1 MSISDIETILNFYK
15 EFKEKNVKEQNMIK
29 NSIDTNVKKIMELF
43 EEFKKEIN
51 QLASEGREINLD
63 LSKSI
68 ELDEN
73 ISKKIEE
80 IKNREFKIFVTGEA
94 KSGKSTF
101 INAFLGEDILPTGF
115 IQCTSSIIEI
125 RRSKD
130 GKKRLIS
137 EEVGGGIKSEE
148 DINKIKYFLQKTAAI
163 PDEYRDIPFNII
175 NDNFLIKYKDSY
187 NEKDISNFLYEIKN
201 EKKNLDKKLD
211 KKDEKEFE
219 NKVRNYI
226 KSTNWRKVIKRI
238 ILEYPLEKLKEVTI
252 FDTPGVGAE
261 GSLGE
266 VTRKYIKNA
275 DAIIFVKAL
284 GGQDIET
291 TSFKNFLEE
300 NISDKQKE
308 TMFLVFTHK
317 NDTKEDDLEQ
327 FENRLNDTFYKILKK
342 DNVFKLD
349 SLIELHLKEYEKF
362 SIGEELE
369 EFLKNKIKEEK
380 EKNQGNIMNSTLR
393 AEKSILTDDCDYNL
407 TDFFEEMKK
416 YSDFY
421 KFRDKLD
428 KFVDE
433 AHYLKL
439 ISFLEML
446 KKNCEKGIANLDLII
461 KSCEEN
467 KGNLQEIKN
476 SIENTK
482 KKISKIHRSIY
493 ENIPF
498 FRAKYIG
505 DEGSTKKIA
514 KDLLND
520 IINRIEKITHVET
533 TSYKNIIEKELEN
546 FHDHINSIS
555 EIEFEKF
562 MEEINSKALQENE
575 KLDLPLNVYL
585 PNFDDEEIKRIFK
598 EAAKNSEYYKDTTG
612 MVRGFFNFIT
622 FGLVERTRELKK
634 DKDKEKKLIIEDIKI
649 KCGEK
654 IDDFEQILGKNIE
667 YAIDKYKEIL
677 TKNLDNAT
685 SQLDS
690 FFKDL
695 KNTEEIIKKINLT
708 KEVINFYK
716 EKQDKFSNE
725 IMEIKN
731 IIVKD

>member
-15 EFKEKNVKEQNMIK
+15 EFKEKNVKEKNMIK

-51 QLASEGREINLD
+51 QLDNKAKTINLD
-63 LSKSI
+63 LSTSV
-68 ELDEN
+68 ELDKN
-73 ISKKIEE
+73 IYKKIEE

-148 DINKIKYFLQKTAAI
+148 DINKIKDFLQKTAAI

-175 NDNFLIKYKDSY
+175 NDNFLIKFRKDKYSE
-187 NEKDISNFLYEIKN
+187 NEISDFILEIKKEN
-201 EKKNLDKKLD
+201 TNLD
-211 KKDEKEFE
+211 EVTFE
-219 NKVRNYI
+219 NKIRNYI
-226 KSTNWRKVIKRI
+226 KNTNWRKVIKRI

-261 GSLGE
+261 GSVGE
-266 VTRKYIKNA
+266 VTRKYIKEA
-275 DAIIFVKAL
+275 DAFIFVKAL
-284 GGQDIET
+284 VGQDVET

-300 NISDKQKE
+300 NITDKQKE
-308 TMFLVFTHK
+308 TMFLVFTRK
-317 NDTKEDDLEQ
+317 NDTKKDDLE
-327 FENRLNDTFYKILKK
+327 EVEKRLEKTFYKILKK

-349 SLIELHLKEYEKF
+349 SLTELHLKEYEKF
-362 SIGEELE
+362 NTGEELE
-369 EFLKNKIKEEK
+369 EFLKKKIKEER
-380 EKNQGNIMNSTLR
+380 EKNQDNVMNSTLR
-393 AEKSILTDDCDYNL
+393 AEKSILTDDCDSNI
-407 TDFFEEMKK
+407 TEFFKEMKK

-421 KFRDKLD
+421 KFRDKID

-467 KGNLQEIKN
+467 KGNLQEIKK

-482 KKISKIHRSIY
+482 KKIEKIYISIN
-493 ENIPF
+493 EVIPF
-498 FRAKYIG
+498 FTTKYGG
-505 DEGSTKKIA
+505 DDGSIKKIA
-514 KDLLND
+514 KALLND
-520 IINRIEKITHVET
+520 IVNRIEKITYVET
-533 TSYKNIIEKELEN
+533 TSYKNIIENELEN
-546 FHDHINSIS
+546 FYDYINGIN
-555 EIEFEKF
+555 EIEFKKF

-575 KLDLPLNVYL
+575 KLDLPLNAFL
-585 PNFDDEEIKRIFK
+585 PNFDDEEIKKIFK
-598 EAAKNSEYYKDTTG
+598 EADKNSEYYKDTTG

-622 FGLVERTRELKK
+622 FGLVERTRELRK
-634 DKDKEKKLIIEDIKI
+634 DKDKEKRLIIEDIKR

-654 IDDFEQILGKNIE
+654 IDDFEEILGKNIE
-667 YAIDKYKEIL
+667 YGIDKYKEIL
-677 TKNLDNAT
+677 NKNLDNAT

-695 KNTEEIIKKINLT
+695 KNTEEMIKKINLT
-708 KEVINFYK
+708 KDVINFYK
-716 EKQDKFSNE
+716 EKQDKFSDE
-725 IMEIKN
+725 IGEIKN
-731 IIVKD
+731 IIVKN

>member
-15 EFKEKNVKEQNMIK
+15 EFKEKNVKEKNMIK

-51 QLASEGREINLD
+51 QLDNKAKTINLD
-63 LSKSI
+63 LSTSV
-68 ELDEN
+68 ELDKN
-73 ISKKIEE
+73 IYKKIEE

-148 DINKIKYFLQKTAAI
+148 DINKIKDFLQKTAAI

-175 NDNFLIKYKDSY
+175 NDNFLIKFRKDKYSE
-187 NEKDISNFLYEIKN
+187 NEISDFILEIKKEN
-201 EKKNLDKKLD
+201 TNLD
-211 KKDEKEFE
+211 EVTFE
-219 NKVRNYI
+219 NKIRNYI
-226 KSTNWRKVIKRI
+226 KNTNWRKVIKRI

-261 GSLGE
+261 GSVGE
-266 VTRKYIKNA
+266 VTRKYIKEA
-275 DAIIFVKAL
+275 DAFIFVKAL
-284 GGQDIET
+284 VGQDVET

-300 NISDKQKE
+300 NITDKQKE
-308 TMFLVFTHK
+308 TMFLVFTRK
-317 NDTKEDDLEQ
+317 NDTKKDDLE
-327 FENRLNDTFYKILKK
+327 EVEKRLEKTFYKILKK

-349 SLIELHLKEYEKF
+349 SLTELHLKEYEKF
-362 SIGEELE
+362 NTGEELE
-369 EFLKNKIKEEK
+369 EFLKKKIKEER
-380 EKNQGNIMNSTLR
+380 EKNQDNVMNSTLR
-393 AEKSILTDDCDYNL
+393 AEKSILTDDCDSNI
-407 TDFFEEMKK
+407 TEFFKEMKK

-421 KFRDKLD
+421 KFRDKID

-467 KGNLQEIKN
+467 KGNLQEIKK

-482 KKISKIHRSIY
+482 KKIEKIYISIN
-493 ENIPF
+493 EVIPF
-498 FRAKYIG
+498 FTTKYGG
-505 DEGSTKKIA
+505 DDGSIKKIA
-514 KDLLND
+514 KALLND
-520 IINRIEKITHVET
+520 IVNRIEKITYVET

-546 FHDHINSIS
+546 FYDYINGIN
-555 EIEFEKF
+555 EIEFKKF

-575 KLDLPLNVYL
+575 KLDLPLNAFL
-585 PNFDDEEIKRIFK
+585 PNFDDEEIKKIFK
-598 EAAKNSEYYKDTTG
+598 EADKNSEYYKDTTG

-622 FGLVERTRELKK
+622 FGLVERTRELRK
-634 DKDKEKKLIIEDIKI
+634 DKDKEKRLIIEDIKR

-654 IDDFEQILGKNIE
+654 IDDFEEILGKNIE
-667 YAIDKYKEIL
+667 YGIDKYKEIL
-677 TKNLDNAT
+677 NKNLDNAT

-695 KNTEEIIKKINLT
+695 KNTEEMIKKINLT
-708 KEVINFYK
+708 KDVINFYK
-716 EKQDKFSNE
+716 EKQDKFSDE
-725 IMEIKN
+725 IGEIKN
-731 IIVKD
+731 IIVKN

>member
-1 MSISDIETILNFYK
+1 MSISDIEIILNFYK
-15 EFKEKNVKEQNMIK
+15 EFKEKNVKEKNMIK

-51 QLASEGREINLD
+51 QLDNKAKTINLD
-63 LSKSI
+63 LSTSI
-68 ELDEN
+68 ELDKN
-73 ISKKIEE
+73 IYKKIEE

-175 NDNFLIKYKDSY
+175 NDNFLIKYKDNY

-201 EKKNLDKKLD
+201 EKKNLDKK
-211 KKDEKEFE
+211 DEKEFE

-226 KSTNWRKVIKRI
+226 KNANWRKVIKRI

-266 VTRKYIKNA
+266 VTRKYIQEA

-284 GGQDIET
+284 VGQDIET

-317 NDTKEDDLEQ
+317 NGTKTDDLEQ

-349 SLIELHLKEYEKF
+349 SLTELHLKEYEKF
-362 SIGEELE
+362 NTGEELE
-369 EFLKNKIKEEK
+369 EFLKKKIKEER
-380 EKNQGNIMNSTLR
+380 EKNQDNVMNSTLR
-393 AEKSILTDDCDYNL
+393 AEKSILTDDCDSNI
-407 TDFFEEMKK
+407 TEFFKEMKK

-421 KFRDKLD
+421 KFRDKID

-461 KSCEEN
+461 KICEEN
-467 KGNLQEIKN
+467 KGNLEEIKN
-476 SIENTK
+476 SIKNTK
-482 KKISKIHRSIY
+482 EKIDGIY
-493 ENIPF
+493 NTINKNIPF
-498 FRAKYIG
+498 FTRKYTG
-505 DEGSTKKIA
+505 DEGSIKKIA
-514 KDLLND
+514 KALLND
-520 IINRIEKITHVET
+520 IINKIEKITYVEA

-546 FHDHINSIS
+546 FYDYTNSIN
-555 EIEFEKF
+555 EIEFKKF

-575 KLDLPLNVYL
+575 KLDLPLNAFL

-598 EAAKNSEYYKDTTG
+598 EADKNSEYYKDTTG

-622 FGLVERTRELKK
+622 FGFVERTRELRK
-634 DKDKEKKLIIEDIKI
+634 DKDKEKRLIIEDIKR

-654 IDDFEQILGKNIE
+654 IGDFEEILGKNIE
-667 YAIDKYKEIL
+667 YGIDKYKEIL
-677 TKNLDNAT
+677 EKNLDNAT
-685 SQLDS
+685 SQLNS
-690 FFKDL
+690 FLKDL
-695 KNTEEIIKKINLT
+695 KNAEEMIKKINLT

-716 EKQDKFSNE
+716 GKQDKFSDE
-725 IMEIKN
+725 IEEIKN
-731 IIVKD
+731 IIVKN

>member
-1 MSISDIETILNFYK
+1 
-15 EFKEKNVKEQNMIK
+15 MIK
-29 NSIDTNVKKIMELF
+29 NSIDTNVRKIMELF
-43 EEFKKEIN
+43 EEFKKEIS
-51 QLASEGREINLD
+51 QLDNRAKTINLD

-73 ISKKIEE
+73 IYKKIEE

-137 EEVGGGIKSEE
+137 EEVGGGENREE
-148 DINKIKYFLQKTAAI
+148 NINKIKEFLQKTAAI

-175 NDNFLIKYKDSY
+175 NDNFLIKFRKDKYSE
-187 NEKDISNFLYEIKN
+187 NEISDFILEIKKEN
-201 EKKNLDKKLD
+201 TNLD
-211 KKDEKEFE
+211 EVTFE
-219 NKVRNYI
+219 NKVRKYI
-226 KSTNWRKVIKRI
+226 KNTNWRNIIKRI

-261 GSLGE
+261 GSVGE
-266 VTRKYIKNA
+266 VTRKYIKEA
-275 DAIIFVKAL
+275 DAFIFVKAL
-284 GGQDIET
+284 VGQDVET

-300 NISDKQKE
+300 NITDKQKE
-308 TMFLVFTHK
+308 TMFLVFTRK
-317 NDTKEDDLEQ
+317 NDTKKDDLE
-327 FENRLNDTFYKILKK
+327 EVEKRLEKTFYKILKK

-349 SLIELHLKEYEKF
+349 SLTELHLKEYEKF
-362 SIGEELE
+362 NTGEELE
-369 EFLKNKIKEEK
+369 EFLKKKIKEER
-380 EKNQGNIMNSTLR
+380 EKNQDNVMNSTLR
-393 AEKSILTDDCDYNL
+393 AEKSILTDDCDSNI
-407 TDFFEEMKK
+407 TEFFKEMKK

-421 KFRDKLD
+421 KFRDKID

-461 KSCEEN
+461 KICEEN
-467 KGNLQEIKN
+467 KGNLQEIKK

-482 KKISKIHRSIY
+482 KEIDHIYNSINK
-493 ENIPF
+493 NIPF
-498 FRAKYIG
+498 FTRKYTG
-505 DEGSTKKIA
+505 DEGSIKKIA
-514 KDLLND
+514 KALLND
-520 IINRIEKITHVET
+520 IINKIEKIAYVEA

-546 FHDHINSIS
+546 FYDYINSIN
-555 EIEFEKF
+555 EIEFKKF
-562 MEEINSKALQENE
+562 MEEINSKAFQENE
-575 KLDLPLNVYL
+575 KLDLPLNAFL

-598 EAAKNSEYYKDTTG
+598 EADKNSEYYKDTTG

-622 FGLVERTRELKK
+622 FGLVERTRELRK
-634 DKDKEKKLIIEDIKI
+634 DKDKEKRLIIEDIKR

-654 IDDFEQILGKNIE
+654 INDFEEILGKNIE
-667 YAIDKYKEIL
+667 YGIDKYKEIL
-677 TKNLDNAT
+677 EKNLDNAT
-685 SQLDS
+685 SQLNS
-690 FFKDL
+690 FLKDL
-695 KNTEEIIKKINLT
+695 KNAEEMIKKINLT

-716 EKQDKFSNE
+716 GKQNKFVNE
-725 IMEIKN
+725 IEEIKN
-731 IIVKD
+731 IIVKN

>member
-15 EFKEKNVKEQNMIK
+15 EFKEKNVKEKNMIK

-51 QLASEGREINLD
+51 QLDNKAKTINLD
-63 LSKSI
+63 LSTSV
-68 ELDEN
+68 ELDKN
-73 ISKKIEE
+73 IYKKIEE

-148 DINKIKYFLQKTAAI
+148 DINKIKDFLQKTAAI

-175 NDNFLIKYKDSY
+175 NDNFLIKFRKDKYSE
-187 NEKDISNFLYEIKN
+187 NEISDFILEIKKEN
-201 EKKNLDKKLD
+201 TNLD
-211 KKDEKEFE
+211 EVTFE
-219 NKVRNYI
+219 NKIRNYI
-226 KSTNWRKVIKRI
+226 KNTNWRKVIKRI

-261 GSLGE
+261 GSVGE
-266 VTRKYIKNA
+266 VTRKYIKEA
-275 DAIIFVKAL
+275 DAFIFVKAL
-284 GGQDIET
+284 VGQDVET

-300 NISDKQKE
+300 NITDKQKE
-308 TMFLVFTHK
+308 TMFLVFTRK
-317 NDTKEDDLEQ
+317 NDTKKDDLE
-327 FENRLNDTFYKILKK
+327 EVEKRLEKTFYKILKK

-349 SLIELHLKEYEKF
+349 SLTELHLKEYEKF
-362 SIGEELE
+362 NTGEELE
-369 EFLKNKIKEEK
+369 EFLKKKIKEER
-380 EKNQGNIMNSTLR
+380 EKNQDNVMNSTLR
-393 AEKSILTDDCDYNL
+393 AEKSILTDDCDSNI
-407 TDFFEEMKK
+407 TEFFKEMKK

-421 KFRDKLD
+421 KFRDKID

-446 KKNCEKGIANLDLII
+446 KKNCKKGIANLDLII

-467 KGNLQEIKN
+467 KGNLQEIKK

-482 KKISKIHRSIY
+482 KKIEKIYISIN
-493 ENIPF
+493 EVIPF
-498 FRAKYIG
+498 FTTKYGG
-505 DEGSTKKIA
+505 DDGSIKKIA
-514 KDLLND
+514 KALLND
-520 IINRIEKITHVET
+520 IVNRIEKITYVET

-546 FHDHINSIS
+546 FYDYINGIN
-555 EIEFEKF
+555 EIEFKKF

-575 KLDLPLNVYL
+575 KLDLPLNAFL
-585 PNFDDEEIKRIFK
+585 PNFDDEEIKKIFK
-598 EAAKNSEYYKDTTG
+598 EADKNSEYYKDTTG

-622 FGLVERTRELKK
+622 FGLVERTRELRK
-634 DKDKEKKLIIEDIKI
+634 DKDKEKRLIIEDIKR

-654 IDDFEQILGKNIE
+654 IDDFEEILGKNIE
-667 YAIDKYKEIL
+667 YGIDKYKEIL
-677 TKNLDNAT
+677 NKNLDNAT

-695 KNTEEIIKKINLT
+695 KNTEEMIKKINLT
-708 KEVINFYK
+708 KDVINFYK
-716 EKQDKFSNE
+716 EKQDKFSDE
-725 IMEIKN
+725 IGEIKN
-731 IIVKD
+731 IIVKN

>member
-51 QLASEGREINLD
+51 QLANKGKEVKLD

-73 ISKKIEE
+73 IDKKIEE
-80 IKNREFKIFVTGEA
+80 IKNREYKIFVTGEA

-148 DINKIKYFLQKTAAI
+148 DINKIKDFLQKTAAI

-187 NEKDISNFLYEIKN
+187 NEKDINNFLYEIKK
-201 EKKNLDKKLD
+201 EKKNLD

-252 FDTPGVGAE
+252 FDTPGVGSE

-266 VTRKYIKNA
+266 VTRKYIKEA
-275 DAIIFVKAL
+275 DAFIFVKAL
-284 GGQDIET
+284 VGQDIET

-300 NISDKQKE
+300 NITDKQKE

-317 NDTKEDDLEQ
+317 NDTKKDDLE
-327 FENRLNDTFYKILKK
+327 EVEKRLEETFYKILKK

-349 SLIELHLKEYEKF
+349 SLTELHLKEYEKF
-362 SIGEELE
+362 ITGEELE
-369 EFLKNKIKEEK
+369 EFLKKKIKEEK
-380 EKNQGNIMNSTLR
+380 EKNQDNVMNSTLR
-393 AEKSILTDDCDYNL
+393 AEKSILTDDCDSNI
-407 TDFFEEMKK
+407 TEFFKEMKK

-421 KFRDKLD
+421 KFRDKID

-446 KKNCEKGIANLDLII
+446 KKNCEKGIGNLNLIL

-467 KGNLQEIKN
+467 KGNLEEIKN
-476 SIENTK
+476 SIKNTK
-482 KKISKIHRSIY
+482 KKIDDIYNSIN

-498 FRAKYIG
+498 FRGKYTG
-505 DEGSTKKIA
+505 DEGSIKKIA
-514 KDLLND
+514 KALLND
-520 IINRIEKITHVET
+520 IINKIEKITYVEV

-546 FHDHINSIS
+546 FYDYINSVN
-555 EIEFEKF
+555 EIEFKKF

-575 KLDLPLNVYL
+575 KLDLPLNAFL

-598 EAAKNSEYYKDTTG
+598 EADKNSEYYKDTTG

-622 FGLVERTRELKK
+622 FGLVERTRELRK
-634 DKDKEKKLIIEDIKI
+634 DKDKEKRLIIEDIKR

-654 IDDFEQILGKNIE
+654 INDFEEILGENI
-667 YAIDKYKEIL
+667 KYGIEKYREIL
-677 TKNLDNAT
+677 DKNRDNAT
-685 SQLDS
+685 SQLNS
-690 FFKDL
+690 FLKDL
-695 KNTEEIIKKINLT
+695 KNAEEMIKKINLT

-716 EKQDKFSNE
+716 GKQNKFINE
-725 IMEIKN
+725 VEEIKN
-731 IIVKD
+731 IIVKN

>member
-1 MSISDIETILNFYK
+1 
-15 EFKEKNVKEQNMIK
+15 MIK
-29 NSIDTNVKKIMELF
+29 NSIDTNVRKIMELF

-51 QLASEGREINLD
+51 QLDNRAKTINLD

-73 ISKKIEE
+73 IYKKIEE

-137 EEVGGGIKSEE
+137 EEVGGGENREE
-148 DINKIKYFLQKTAAI
+148 NINKIKEFLQKTAAI

-175 NDNFLIKYKDSY
+175 NDNFLIKFRKDKYSE
-187 NEKDISNFLYEIKN
+187 NEISDFILEIKKEN
-201 EKKNLDKKLD
+201 TNLD
-211 KKDEKEFE
+211 EVTFE
-219 NKVRNYI
+219 NKVRKYI
-226 KSTNWRKVIKRI
+226 KNTNWRNIIKRI

-261 GSLGE
+261 GSVGE
-266 VTRKYIKNA
+266 VTRKYIKEA
-275 DAIIFVKAL
+275 DAFIFVKAL
-284 GGQDIET
+284 VGQDVET

-300 NISDKQKE
+300 NITDKQKE
-308 TMFLVFTHK
+308 TMFLVFTRK
-317 NDTKEDDLEQ
+317 NDTKKDDLE
-327 FENRLNDTFYKILKK
+327 EVEKRLEKTFYKILKK

-349 SLIELHLKEYEKF
+349 SLTELHLKEYEKF
-362 SIGEELE
+362 NTGEELE
-369 EFLKNKIKEEK
+369 EFLKKKIKEER
-380 EKNQGNIMNSTLR
+380 EKNQDNVMNSTLR
-393 AEKSILTDDCDYNL
+393 AEKSILTDDCDSNITEFL
-407 TDFFEEMKK
+407 KKMRK

-421 KFRDKLD
+421 KFRDKID

-482 KKISKIHRSIY
+482 KKINNIYISIN

-498 FRAKYIG
+498 FTRKYTG
-505 DEGSTKKIA
+505 DEGSIKKIA
-514 KDLLND
+514 KALLND
-520 IINRIEKITHVET
+520 IINKIEKITYVEA

-546 FHDHINSIS
+546 FYDYTNSIN
-555 EIEFEKF
+555 EIEFKKF

-575 KLDLPLNVYL
+575 KLDLPLNAFL

-598 EAAKNSEYYKDTTG
+598 EADKNSEYYKDTTG

-622 FGLVERTRELKK
+622 FGFVERTRELRK
-634 DKDKEKKLIIEDIKI
+634 DKDKEKRLIIEDIKR

-654 IDDFEQILGKNIE
+654 IGDFEEILGKNIE
-667 YAIDKYKEIL
+667 YGIDKYKEIL
-677 TKNLDNAT
+677 EKNLDNTT
-685 SQLDS
+685 SQLNS
-690 FFKDL
+690 FLKDL
-695 KNTEEIIKKINLT
+695 KNAEEMIKKINLT

-716 EKQDKFSNE
+716 GKQDKFSDE
-725 IMEIKN
+725 IEEIKN
-731 IIVKD
+731 IIVKN

>member
-1 MSISDIETILNFYK
+1 
-15 EFKEKNVKEQNMIK
+15 MIK
-29 NSIDTNVKKIMELF
+29 NSIDTNVRKIMELF
-43 EEFKKEIN
+43 EEFKKEIS
-51 QLASEGREINLD
+51 QLDNRAKTINLD

-73 ISKKIEE
+73 IYKKIEE

-137 EEVGGGIKSEE
+137 EEVGGGENREE
-148 DINKIKYFLQKTAAI
+148 NINKIKEFLQKTAAI

-175 NDNFLIKYKDSY
+175 NDNFLIKFRKDKYSE
-187 NEKDISNFLYEIKN
+187 NEISDFILEIKKEN
-201 EKKNLDKKLD
+201 TNLD
-211 KKDEKEFE
+211 EVTFE
-219 NKVRNYI
+219 NKVRKYI
-226 KSTNWRKVIKRI
+226 KNTNWRNIIKRI

-261 GSLGE
+261 GSVGE
-266 VTRKYIKNA
+266 VTRKYIKEA
-275 DAIIFVKAL
+275 DAFIFVKAL
-284 GGQDIET
+284 VGQDVET

-300 NISDKQKE
+300 NITDKQKE
-308 TMFLVFTHK
+308 TMFLVFTRK
-317 NDTKEDDLEQ
+317 NDTKKDDLE
-327 FENRLNDTFYKILKK
+327 EVEKRLEKTFYKILKK

-349 SLIELHLKEYEKF
+349 SLTELHLKEYEKF
-362 SIGEELE
+362 NTGEELE
-369 EFLKNKIKEEK
+369 EFLKKKIKEER
-380 EKNQGNIMNSTLR
+380 EKNQDNVMNSTLR
-393 AEKSILTDDCDYNL
+393 AEKSILTDDCDSNI
-407 TDFFEEMKK
+407 TEFFKEMKK

-421 KFRDKLD
+421 KFRDKID

-461 KSCEEN
+461 KICEEN
-467 KGNLQEIKN
+467 KGNLQEIKK

-482 KKISKIHRSIY
+482 KEIDHIYNSINK
-493 ENIPF
+493 NIPF
-498 FRAKYIG
+498 FTRKYTG
-505 DEGSTKKIA
+505 DEGSIKKIA
-514 KDLLND
+514 KALLND
-520 IINRIEKITHVET
+520 IINKIEKIAYVEA

-546 FHDHINSIS
+546 FYDYINSIN
-555 EIEFEKF
+555 EIEFKKF
-562 MEEINSKALQENE
+562 MEEINSKAFQENE
-575 KLDLPLNVYL
+575 KLDLPLNAFL

-598 EAAKNSEYYKDTTG
+598 EADKNSEYYKDTTG

-622 FGLVERTRELKK
+622 FGLVERTRELRK
-634 DKDKEKKLIIEDIKI
+634 DKDKEKRLIIEDIKR

-654 IDDFEQILGKNIE
+654 INDFEEILGKNIE
-667 YAIDKYKEIL
+667 YGIDEYKEIL
-677 TKNLDNAT
+677 EKNLDNAT
-685 SQLDS
+685 SQLNS
-690 FFKDL
+690 FLKDL
-695 KNTEEIIKKINLT
+695 KNAEEMIKKINLT

-716 EKQDKFSNE
+716 GKQNKFVNE
-725 IMEIKN
+725 IEEIKN
-731 IIVKD
+731 IIVKN

>member
-51 QLASEGREINLD
+51 QLANKGKEVKLD

-68 ELDEN
+68 EIDEN
-73 ISKKIEE
+73 IDKKIEE
-80 IKNREFKIFVTGEA
+80 IKNREYKLFVTGEA

-137 EEVGGGIKSEE
+137 EEVGGGENREE
-148 DINKIKYFLQKTAAI
+148 NINKIKEFLQKTAAI

-187 NEKDISNFLYEIKN
+187 NQKDISNFLDEIKK
-201 EKKNLDKKLD
+201 EKKNLD
-211 KKDEKEFE
+211 EKIFE

-226 KSTNWRKVIKRI
+226 KNTNWRRVIKRI

-261 GSLGE
+261 GSVGD
-266 VTRKYIKNA
+266 VTKKYIKEA
-275 DAIIFVKAL
+275 DAFIFVKSL
-284 GGQDIET
+284 VGQDIEA
-291 TSFKNFLEE
+291 TSFKNFFNE
-300 NISDKQKE
+300 NITEDNEK
-308 TMFLVFTHK
+308 TTFLVFTRK
-317 NDTKEDDLEQ
+317 NDTKEGDLEQ
-327 FENRLNDTFYKILKK
+327 FEKRLNDTFYKILKK
-342 DNVFKLD
+342 DNIFKLD
-349 SLIELHLKEYEKF
+349 SLTELHLREYEKF
-362 SIGEELE
+362 NTGEELK
-369 EFLKNKIKEEK
+369 EFLKKKIEK
-380 EKNQGNIMNSTLR
+380 EKNQGNMNSILR
-393 AEKSILTDDCDYNL
+393 TEKSILIDDCDSNL
-407 TDFFEEMKK
+407 TKFFKEMEQ

-421 KFRDKLD
+421 KFRDKID

-476 SIENTK
+476 SIKNTK
-482 KKISKIHRSIY
+482 EKIDGIYSSI
-493 ENIPF
+493 NKSIPF
-498 FRAKYIG
+498 FTTKYTG
-505 DEGSTKKIA
+505 AEGSIKKIA

-520 IINRIEKITHVET
+520 IINRIEKVTYVEA

-546 FHDHINSIS
+546 FHDYINSIN
-555 EIEFEKF
+555 EIEFKKF
-562 MEEINSKALQENE
+562 MKEINSKALQENE
-575 KLDLPLNVYL
+575 KLDLPLNAYL

-598 EAAKNSEYYKDTTG
+598 EADKNSEYYKDTTG

-622 FGLVERTRELKK
+622 FGFVERTRELRK
-634 DKDKEKKLIIEDIKI
+634 DKDKEKRLIIEDIKR

-654 IDDFEQILGKNIE
+654 INDFEEILGKNIE
-667 YAIDKYKEIL
+667 YGIEKYKEIL

-690 FFKDL
+690 FLKDL
-695 KNTEEIIKKINLT
+695 KNAEEMIKKINLT

-716 EKQDKFSNE
+716 GKQNKFFNE
-725 IMEIKN
+725 IEEIEN
-731 IIVKD
+731 IIGKN

>member
-15 EFKEKNVKEQNMIK
+15 EFKEKNVKEKNMIK

-51 QLASEGREINLD
+51 QLDNKAKTINLD
-63 LSKSI
+63 LSTSV
-68 ELDEN
+68 ELDKN
-73 ISKKIEE
+73 IYKKIEE

-148 DINKIKYFLQKTAAI
+148 DINKIKDFLQKTAAI

-175 NDNFLIKYKDSY
+175 NDNFLIKFRKDKYSE
-187 NEKDISNFLYEIKN
+187 NEISDFILEIKKEN
-201 EKKNLDKKLD
+201 TNLD
-211 KKDEKEFE
+211 EVTFE
-219 NKVRNYI
+219 NKIRNYI
-226 KSTNWRKVIKRI
+226 KNTNWRKVIKRI

-261 GSLGE
+261 GSVGE
-266 VTRKYIKNA
+266 VTRKYIKEA
-275 DAIIFVKAL
+275 DAFIFVKAL
-284 GGQDIET
+284 VGQDVET

-300 NISDKQKE
+300 NITDKQKE
-308 TMFLVFTHK
+308 TMFLVFTRK
-317 NDTKEDDLEQ
+317 NDTKKDDLE
-327 FENRLNDTFYKILKK
+327 EVEKRLEKTFYKILKK

-349 SLIELHLKEYEKF
+349 SLTELHLKEYEKF
-362 SIGEELE
+362 NTGEELE
-369 EFLKNKIKEEK
+369 EFLKKKIKEK
-380 EKNQGNIMNSTLR
+380 REKNQDNVMNSTLR
-393 AEKSILTDDCDYNL
+393 AEKSILTDDCDSNI
-407 TDFFEEMKK
+407 TEFFKEMKK

-421 KFRDKLD
+421 KFRDKID

-467 KGNLQEIKN
+467 KGNLQEIKK

-482 KKISKIHRSIY
+482 KKIEKIYISIN
-493 ENIPF
+493 EVIPF
-498 FRAKYIG
+498 FTTKYGG
-505 DEGSTKKIA
+505 DDGSIKKIA
-514 KDLLND
+514 KALLND
-520 IINRIEKITHVET
+520 IVNRIEKITYVET

-546 FHDHINSIS
+546 FYDYINGIN
-555 EIEFEKF
+555 EIEFKKF

-575 KLDLPLNVYL
+575 KLDLPLNAFL
-585 PNFDDEEIKRIFK
+585 PNFDDEEIKKIFK
-598 EAAKNSEYYKDTTG
+598 EADKNSEYYKDTTG

-622 FGLVERTRELKK
+622 FGLVERTRELRK
-634 DKDKEKKLIIEDIKI
+634 DKDKEKRLIIEDIKR

-654 IDDFEQILGKNIE
+654 IDDFEEILRKNIE
-667 YAIDKYKEIL
+667 YGIDKYKEIL
-677 TKNLDNAT
+677 NKNLDNAT

-695 KNTEEIIKKINLT
+695 KNTEEMIKKINLT
-708 KEVINFYK
+708 KDVINFYK
-716 EKQDKFSNE
+716 EKQDKFSDE
-725 IMEIKN
+725 IGEIKN
-731 IIVKD
+731 IIVKN

>member
-15 EFKEKNVKEQNMIK
+15 EFKEKNVKEKNMIK
-29 NSIDTNVKKIMELF
+29 NSIDSNVKKIMELF

-51 QLASEGREINLD
+51 QLDNKAKMINLD

-73 ISKKIEE
+73 IDKKIEE
-80 IKNREFKIFVTGEA
+80 IKNREYKIFVTGEA

-137 EEVGGGIKSEE
+137 EEVGGGENREE
-148 DINKIKYFLQKTAAI
+148 NINKIKEFLQKTAAI

-187 NEKDISNFLYEIKN
+187 NQKDISNFLDEIKK
-201 EKKNLDKKLD
+201 EKKNLD
-211 KKDEKEFE
+211 EKIFE

-226 KSTNWRKVIKRI
+226 KNTNWRRVIKRI

-261 GSLGE
+261 GSVGD
-266 VTRKYIKNA
+266 VTKKYIKEA
-275 DAIIFVKAL
+275 DAFIFVKSL
-284 GGQDIET
+284 VGQDIEA
-291 TSFKNFLEE
+291 TSFKNFFNE
-300 NISDKQKE
+300 NITEDNEK
-308 TMFLVFTHK
+308 TTFLVFTRK
-317 NDTKEDDLEQ
+317 NDTKEGDLEQ
-327 FENRLNDTFYKILKK
+327 FEKRLNDTFYKILKK
-342 DNVFKLD
+342 DNIFKLD
-349 SLIELHLKEYEKF
+349 SLTELHLREYEKF
-362 SIGEELE
+362 NTGEELK
-369 EFLKNKIKEEK
+369 EFLKKKIEK
-380 EKNQGNIMNSTLR
+380 EKNQGNMNSILR
-393 AEKSILTDDCDYNL
+393 TEKSILIDDCDSNL
-407 TDFFEEMKK
+407 TKFFKEMEQ

-421 KFRDKLD
+421 KFRDKID

-476 SIENTK
+476 SIKNTK
-482 KKISKIHRSIY
+482 EKIDGIYSSI
-493 ENIPF
+493 NKSIPF
-498 FRAKYIG
+498 FTTKYTG
-505 DEGSTKKIA
+505 AEGSIKKIA

-520 IINRIEKITHVET
+520 IINRIEKVTYVEA

-546 FHDHINSIS
+546 FHDYINSIN
-555 EIEFEKF
+555 EIEFKKF
-562 MEEINSKALQENE
+562 MKEINSKALQENE
-575 KLDLPLNVYL
+575 KLDLPLNAYL

-598 EAAKNSEYYKDTTG
+598 EADKNSEYYKDTTG

-622 FGLVERTRELKK
+622 FGFVERTRELRK
-634 DKDKEKKLIIEDIKI
+634 DKDKEKRLIIEDIKR

-654 IDDFEQILGKNIE
+654 INDFEEILGKNIE
-667 YAIDKYKEIL
+667 YGIEKYKEIL

-690 FFKDL
+690 FLKDL
-695 KNTEEIIKKINLT
+695 KNAEEMIKKINLT

-716 EKQDKFSNE
+716 GKQNKFFNE
-725 IMEIKN
+725 IEEIEN
-731 IIVKD
+731 IIGKN

>member
-1 MSISDIETILNFYK
+1 
-15 EFKEKNVKEQNMIK
+15 MIK
-29 NSIDTNVKKIMELF
+29 NSIDSNVKKIMELF

-51 QLASEGREINLD
+51 QLDNKAKMINLD

-73 ISKKIEE
+73 IDKKIEE
-80 IKNREFKIFVTGEA
+80 IKNREYKIFVTGEA

-137 EEVGGGIKSEE
+137 EEVGGGENREE
-148 DINKIKYFLQKTAAI
+148 NINKIKEFLQKTAAI

-187 NEKDISNFLYEIKN
+187 NEKDISNFLDEIKK
-201 EKKNLDKKLD
+201 EKKNLD
-211 KKDEKEFE
+211 EKIFE

-226 KSTNWRKVIKRI
+226 KNTNWRRVIKRI

-261 GSLGE
+261 GSVGD
-266 VTRKYIKNA
+266 VTKKYIKEA
-275 DAIIFVKAL
+275 DAFIFVKSL
-284 GGQDIET
+284 VGQDIEA
-291 TSFKNFLEE
+291 TSFKNFFNE
-300 NISDKQKE
+300 NITEDNEK
-308 TMFLVFTHK
+308 TTFLVFTRK
-317 NDTKEDDLEQ
+317 NDTKEGDLEQ
-327 FENRLNDTFYKILKK
+327 FEKRLNDTFYKILKK
-342 DNVFKLD
+342 DNIFKLD
-349 SLIELHLKEYEKF
+349 SLTELHLREYEKF
-362 SIGEELE
+362 NTGEELK
-369 EFLKNKIKEEK
+369 EFLKKKIEK
-380 EKNQGNIMNSTLR
+380 EKNQGNMNSILR
-393 AEKSILTDDCDYNL
+393 TEKSILIDDCDSNL
-407 TDFFEEMKK
+407 TKFFKEMEQ

-421 KFRDKLD
+421 KFRDKID

-476 SIENTK
+476 SIKNTK
-482 KKISKIHRSIY
+482 EKIDDIYSSI
-493 ENIPF
+493 NKSIPF
-498 FRAKYIG
+498 FTTKYTG
-505 DEGSTKKIA
+505 AEGSIKKIA

-520 IINRIEKITHVET
+520 IINRIEKVTYVEA

-546 FHDHINSIS
+546 FHDYINSIN
-555 EIEFEKF
+555 EIEFKKF
-562 MEEINSKALQENE
+562 MKEINSKVLQENE
-575 KLDLPLNVYL
+575 KLDLPLNAYL

-598 EAAKNSEYYKDTTG
+598 EADKNSEYYKDTTG

-622 FGLVERTRELKK
+622 FGFVERTRELRK
-634 DKDKEKKLIIEDIKI
+634 DKDKEKRLIIEDIKR

-654 IDDFEQILGKNIE
+654 INDFEEILGKNIE
-667 YAIDKYKEIL
+667 YGIEKYKEIL

-690 FFKDL
+690 FLKDL
-695 KNTEEIIKKINLT
+695 KNAEEMIKKINLT

-716 EKQDKFSNE
+716 GKQNKFFNE
-725 IMEIKN
+725 IEKIEN
-731 IIVKD
+731 IIGKN

>member
-15 EFKEKNVKEQNMIK
+15 EFKEKNVKEKNMIK

-51 QLASEGREINLD
+51 QLDNKAKTINLD
-63 LSKSI
+63 LSTSV
-68 ELDEN
+68 ELDKN
-73 ISKKIEE
+73 IYKKIEE

-148 DINKIKYFLQKTAAI
+148 DINKIKDFLQKTAAI

-175 NDNFLIKYKDSY
+175 NDNFLIKFRKDKYSE
-187 NEKDISNFLYEIKN
+187 NEISDFILEIKKEN
-201 EKKNLDKKLD
+201 TNLD
-211 KKDEKEFE
+211 EVTFE
-219 NKVRNYI
+219 NKIRNYI
-226 KSTNWRKVIKRI
+226 KNTNWRKVIKRI

-261 GSLGE
+261 GSVGE
-266 VTRKYIKNA
+266 VTRKYIKEA
-275 DAIIFVKAL
+275 DAFIFVKAL
-284 GGQDIET
+284 VGQDVET

-300 NISDKQKE
+300 NITDKQKE
-308 TMFLVFTHK
+308 TMFLVFTRK
-317 NDTKEDDLEQ
+317 NDTKKDDLE
-327 FENRLNDTFYKILKK
+327 EVEKRLEKTFYKILKK

-349 SLIELHLKEYEKF
+349 SLTELHLKEYEKF
-362 SIGEELE
+362 NTGEELE
-369 EFLKNKIKEEK
+369 EFLKKKIKEER
-380 EKNQGNIMNSTLR
+380 EKNQDNVMNSTLR
-393 AEKSILTDDCDYNL
+393 AEKSILTDDCDSNI
-407 TDFFEEMKK
+407 TEFFKEMKK

-421 KFRDKLD
+421 KFRDKID

-467 KGNLQEIKN
+467 KGNLQEIKK

-482 KKISKIHRSIY
+482 KKIEKIYISIN
-493 ENIPF
+493 EVIPF
-498 FRAKYIG
+498 FTTKYGG
-505 DEGSTKKIA
+505 DDGSIKKIA
-514 KDLLND
+514 KALLND
-520 IINRIEKITHVET
+520 IVNRIEKITYVET
-533 TSYKNIIEKELEN
+533 TSYKNIIETELEN
-546 FHDHINSIS
+546 FYDYINGIN
-555 EIEFEKF
+555 EIEFKKF

-575 KLDLPLNVYL
+575 KLDLPLNAFL
-585 PNFDDEEIKRIFK
+585 PNFDDEEIKKIFK
-598 EAAKNSEYYKDTTG
+598 EADKNSEYYKDTTG

-622 FGLVERTRELKK
+622 FGLVERTRELRK
-634 DKDKEKKLIIEDIKI
+634 DKDKEKRLIIEDIKR

-654 IDDFEQILGKNIE
+654 IDDFEEILGKNIE
-667 YAIDKYKEIL
+667 YGIDKYKEIL
-677 TKNLDNAT
+677 NKNLDNAT

-695 KNTEEIIKKINLT
+695 KNTEEMIKKINLT
-708 KEVINFYK
+708 KDVINFYK
-716 EKQDKFSNE
+716 EKQDKFSDE
-725 IMEIKN
+725 IGEIKN
-731 IIVKD
+731 IIVKN

>member
-15 EFKEKNVKEQNMIK
+15 EFKEKNVKEKNMIK
-29 NSIDTNVKKIMELF
+29 NSIDSNVKKIMELF

-51 QLASEGREINLD
+51 QLDNKAKMINLD

-73 ISKKIEE
+73 IDKKIEE
-80 IKNREFKIFVTGEA
+80 IKNREYKIFVTGEA

-137 EEVGGGIKSEE
+137 EEVGGGENREE
-148 DINKIKYFLQKTAAI
+148 NINKIKEFLQKTAAI

-187 NEKDISNFLYEIKN
+187 NEKDISNFLDEIKK
-201 EKKNLDKKLD
+201 EKKNLD
-211 KKDEKEFE
+211 EKIFE

-226 KSTNWRKVIKRI
+226 KNTNWRRVIKRI

-261 GSLGE
+261 GSVGD
-266 VTRKYIKNA
+266 VTKKYIKEA
-275 DAIIFVKAL
+275 DAFIFVKSL
-284 GGQDIET
+284 VGQDIEA
-291 TSFKNFLEE
+291 TSFKNFFNE
-300 NISDKQKE
+300 NITEDNEK
-308 TMFLVFTHK
+308 TTFLVFTRK
-317 NDTKEDDLEQ
+317 NDTKEGDLEQ
-327 FENRLNDTFYKILKK
+327 FEKRLNDTFYKILKK
-342 DNVFKLD
+342 DNIFKLD
-349 SLIELHLKEYEKF
+349 SLTELHLREYEKF
-362 SIGEELE
+362 NTGEELK
-369 EFLKNKIKEEK
+369 EFLKKKIEK
-380 EKNQGNIMNSTLR
+380 EKNQGNMNSILR
-393 AEKSILTDDCDYNL
+393 TEKSILIDDCDSNL
-407 TDFFEEMKK
+407 TKFFKEMEQ

-421 KFRDKLD
+421 KFRDKID

-476 SIENTK
+476 SIKNTK
-482 KKISKIHRSIY
+482 EKIDDIYSSI
-493 ENIPF
+493 NKSIPF
-498 FRAKYIG
+498 FTTKYTG
-505 DEGSTKKIA
+505 AEGSIKKIA

-520 IINRIEKITHVET
+520 IINRIEKVTYVEA

-546 FHDHINSIS
+546 FHDYINSIN
-555 EIEFEKF
+555 EIEFKKF
-562 MEEINSKALQENE
+562 MKEINSKVLQENE
-575 KLDLPLNVYL
+575 KLDLPLNAYL

-598 EAAKNSEYYKDTTG
+598 EADKNSEYYKDTTG

-622 FGLVERTRELKK
+622 FGFVERTRELRK
-634 DKDKEKKLIIEDIKI
+634 DKDKEKRLIIEDIKR

-654 IDDFEQILGKNIE
+654 INDFEEILGKNIE
-667 YAIDKYKEIL
+667 YGIEKYKEIL

-690 FFKDL
+690 FLKDL
-695 KNTEEIIKKINLT
+695 KNAEEMIKKINLT

-716 EKQDKFSNE
+716 GKQNKFFNE
-725 IMEIKN
+725 IEKIEN
-731 IIVKD
+731 IIGKN

>member
-1 MSISDIETILNFYK
+1 
-15 EFKEKNVKEQNMIK
+15 MIK
-29 NSIDTNVKKIMELF
+29 NSIDTNVRKIMELF
-43 EEFKKEIN
+43 EEFKKEIS
-51 QLASEGREINLD
+51 QLDNKAKMINLD

-73 ISKKIEE
+73 IDKEIEE
-80 IKNREFKIFVTGEA
+80 IKNREYKIFVTGEA

-201 EKKNLDKKLD
+201 EKKNLDKK
-211 KKDEKEFE
+211 DEKEFE

-226 KSTNWRKVIKRI
+226 KNTNWRKVIKRI
-238 ILEYPLEKLKEVTI
+238 TLEYPLEKLKEVTI

-261 GSLGE
+261 GSVGE
-266 VTRKYIKNA
+266 VTKRYIKDA
-275 DAIIFVKAL
+275 DAIIFVKSL
-284 GGQDIET
+284 VGQDIEAS
-291 TSFKNFLEE
+291 SFKNFLEE
-300 NISDKQKE
+300 NITDMQKE
-308 TMFLVFTHK
+308 TMFLVFTRK
-317 NDTKEDDLEQ
+317 NDTKKEDLEQ

-342 DNVFKLD
+342 DNIFKLD
-349 SLIELHLKEYEKF
+349 SLTELHLKEYEKF
-362 SIGEELE
+362 STGEELE
-369 EFLKNKIKEEK
+369 EFLKKKIKEEK

-393 AEKSILTDDCDYNL
+393 AEKSLLTDDCDYNL
-407 TDFFEEMKK
+407 TDFFEEMKIC
-416 YSDFY
+416 SDFY
-421 KFRDKLD
+421 KFRDKID
-428 KFVDE
+428 KFIDE
-433 AHYLKL
+433 AHYHKL
-439 ISFLEML
+439 TSFLKML
-446 KKNCEKGIANLDLII
+446 KDNCENGIVNLDLII

-467 KGNLQEIKN
+467 KGNLQEIKK

-482 KKISKIHRSIY
+482 NKLNNIYISIN
-493 ENIPF
+493 EDIPF
-498 FRAKYIG
+498 FRTKYIG
-505 DEGSTKKIA
+505 DEGSIKKIA
-514 KDLLND
+514 KALLND
-520 IINRIEKITHVET
+520 IINRIEKITYVEAI
-533 TSYKNIIEKELEN
+533 SYKNIIEKELEN
-546 FHDHINSIS
+546 FYDYTNSIN
-555 EIEFEKF
+555 EIEFKKF

-575 KLDLPLNVYL
+575 KLDLPLNAFL

-598 EAAKNSEYYKDTTG
+598 EANKNSEYYKDTTG

-634 DKDKEKKLIIEDIKI
+634 DKDKEKKLIIEDIKG

-654 IDDFEQILGKNIE
+654 IDDFEKILGKNIE
-667 YAIDKYKEIL
+667 YGIEKYQESL
-677 TKNLDNAT
+677 NNNLERAT

-695 KNTEEIIKKINLT
+695 KNAEEMIKKINLT

-716 EKQDKFSNE
+716 GKQNKFVNE
-725 IMEIKN
+725 IEEIKN
-731 IIVKD
+731 IIVKN

>member
-51 QLASEGREINLD
+51 QLANKGKEVKLD

-73 ISKKIEE
+73 IDKKIEE
-80 IKNREFKIFVTGEA
+80 IKNREYKIFVTGEA

-148 DINKIKYFLQKTAAI
+148 DINKIKDFLQKTAAI

-187 NEKDISNFLYEIKN
+187 NEKDINNFLYEIKK
-201 EKKNLDKKLD
+201 EKKNLD

-252 FDTPGVGAE
+252 FDTPGVGSE

-266 VTRKYIKNA
+266 VTRKYIKEA
-275 DAIIFVKAL
+275 DAFIFVKAL
-284 GGQDIET
+284 VGQDIET

-300 NISDKQKE
+300 NITDKQKE

-317 NDTKEDDLEQ
+317 NDTKKDDLE
-327 FENRLNDTFYKILKK
+327 EVEKRLEETFYKILKK

-349 SLIELHLKEYEKF
+349 SLTELHLKEYEKF
-362 SIGEELE
+362 ITGEELE
-369 EFLKNKIKEEK
+369 EFLKKKNKEEK
-380 EKNQGNIMNSTLR
+380 EKNQDNVMNSTLR
-393 AEKSILTDDCDYNL
+393 AEKSILTDDCDSNI
-407 TDFFEEMKK
+407 TEFFKEMKK

-421 KFRDKLD
+421 KFRDKID

-446 KKNCEKGIANLDLII
+446 KKNCEKGIGNLNLIL

-467 KGNLQEIKN
+467 KGNLEEIKN
-476 SIENTK
+476 SIKNTK
-482 KKISKIHRSIY
+482 KKIDDIYNSIN

-498 FRAKYIG
+498 FRGKYTG
-505 DEGSTKKIA
+505 DEGSIKKIA
-514 KDLLND
+514 KALLND
-520 IINRIEKITHVET
+520 IINKIEKITYVEV

-546 FHDHINSIS
+546 FYDYINSVN
-555 EIEFEKF
+555 EIEFKKF

-575 KLDLPLNVYL
+575 KLDLPLNVFL

-598 EAAKNSEYYKDTTG
+598 EADKNSEYYKDTTG

-622 FGLVERTRELKK
+622 FGLVERTRELRK
-634 DKDKEKKLIIEDIKI
+634 DKDKEKRLIIEDIKR

-654 IDDFEQILGKNIE
+654 INDFEEILGENI
-667 YAIDKYKEIL
+667 KYGIEKYREIL
-677 TKNLDNAT
+677 DKNRDNAT
-685 SQLDS
+685 SQLNS
-690 FFKDL
+690 FLKDL
-695 KNTEEIIKKINLT
+695 KNAEEMIKKINLT

-716 EKQDKFSNE
+716 GKQNKFINE
-725 IMEIKN
+725 VGEIKN
-731 IIVKD
+731 IIVKN

>member
-1 MSISDIETILNFYK
+1 MSISDIEIILNFYK
-15 EFKEKNVKEQNMIK
+15 EFKEKNVKEKNMIK

-51 QLASEGREINLD
+51 QLNNKAKTINLD
-63 LSKSI
+63 LSTSI
-68 ELDEN
+68 ELDKN
-73 ISKKIEE
+73 IYKKIEE

-201 EKKNLDKKLD
+201 EKKNLNKKA
-211 KKDEKEFE
+211 EKEFE

-266 VTRKYIKNA
+266 VTRKYIKEA

-284 GGQDIET
+284 AGQDIE

-439 ISFLEML
+439 IS
-446 KKNCEKGIANLDLII
+446 NV
-461 KSCEEN
+461 
-467 KGNLQEIKN
+467 
-476 SIENTK
+476 K
-482 KKISKIHRSIY
+482 KK
-493 ENIPF
+493 
-498 FRAKYIG
+498 
-505 DEGSTKKIA
+505 
-514 KDLLND
+514 L
-520 IINRIEKITHVET
+520 
-533 TSYKNIIEKELEN
+533 
-546 FHDHINSIS
+546 
-555 EIEFEKF
+555 
-562 MEEINSKALQENE
+562 
-575 KLDLPLNVYL
+575 
-585 PNFDDEEIKRIFK
+585 
-598 EAAKNSEYYKDTTG
+598 
-612 MVRGFFNFIT
+612 
-622 FGLVERTRELKK
+622 
-634 DKDKEKKLIIEDIKI
+634 
-649 KCGEK
+649 
-654 IDDFEQILGKNIE
+654 
-667 YAIDKYKEIL
+667 
-677 TKNLDNAT
+677 
-685 SQLDS
+685 
-690 FFKDL
+690 
-695 KNTEEIIKKINLT
+695 
-708 KEVINFYK
+708 
-716 EKQDKFSNE
+716 
-725 IMEIKN
+725 
-731 IIVKD
+731 

>member
-29 NSIDTNVKKIMELF
+29 NSIDSNVKKIIELF

-51 QLASEGREINLD
+51 QLDNKAKMINLD

-73 ISKKIEE
+73 IDKKIEE
-80 IKNREFKIFVTGEA
+80 IKNREYKIFVTGEA

-137 EEVGGGIKSEE
+137 EEVGGGENREE
-148 DINKIKYFLQKTAAI
+148 NINKIKEFLQKTAAI

-187 NEKDISNFLYEIKN
+187 NQKDISNFLDEIKK
-201 EKKNLDKKLD
+201 EKKNLD
-211 KKDEKEFE
+211 EKIFE

-226 KSTNWRKVIKRI
+226 KNTNWRRVIKRI

-261 GSLGE
+261 GSVGD
-266 VTRKYIKNA
+266 VTKKYIKEA
-275 DAIIFVKAL
+275 DAFIFVKSL
-284 GGQDIET
+284 VGQDIEA
-291 TSFKNFLEE
+291 TSFKNFFNE
-300 NISDKQKE
+300 NITEDNEK
-308 TMFLVFTHK
+308 TTFLVFTRK
-317 NDTKEDDLEQ
+317 NDTKEGDLEQ
-327 FENRLNDTFYKILKK
+327 FEKRLNDTFYKILKK
-342 DNVFKLD
+342 DNIFKLD
-349 SLIELHLKEYEKF
+349 SLTELHLREYEKF
-362 SIGEELE
+362 NTGEELK
-369 EFLKNKIKEEK
+369 EFLKKKIEK
-380 EKNQGNIMNSTLR
+380 EKNQGNMNSILR
-393 AEKSILTDDCDYNL
+393 TEKSILIDDCDSNL
-407 TDFFEEMKK
+407 TKFFKEMEQ

-421 KFRDKLD
+421 KFRDKID

-476 SIENTK
+476 SIKNTK
-482 KKISKIHRSIY
+482 EKIDGIYSSI
-493 ENIPF
+493 NKSIPF
-498 FRAKYIG
+498 FTTKYTG
-505 DEGSTKKIA
+505 AEGSIKKIA

-520 IINRIEKITHVET
+520 IINRIEKVTYVEA

-546 FHDHINSIS
+546 FHDYINSIN
-555 EIEFEKF
+555 EIEFKKF
-562 MEEINSKALQENE
+562 MKEINSKALQENE
-575 KLDLPLNVYL
+575 KLDLPLNAYL

-598 EAAKNSEYYKDTTG
+598 EADKNSEYYKDTTG

-622 FGLVERTRELKK
+622 FGLVERTRELRK
-634 DKDKEKKLIIEDIKI
+634 DKDKEKRLIIEDIKR

-654 IDDFEQILGKNIE
+654 INDFEEILGKNIE
-667 YAIDKYKEIL
+667 YGIEKYKEIL

-690 FFKDL
+690 FLKDL
-695 KNTEEIIKKINLT
+695 KNAEEMIKKINLT

-716 EKQDKFSNE
+716 GKQNKFFNE
-725 IMEIKN
+725 IEEIEN
-731 IIVKD
+731 IIGKN

>member
-1 MSISDIETILNFYK
+1 MSISDIEIMLNFYK
-15 EFKEKNVKEQNMIK
+15 EFKEKNVKEKNMIK

-51 QLASEGREINLD
+51 QLDNKAKTINLD
-63 LSKSI
+63 LSTSI
-68 ELDEN
+68 ELDKN
-73 ISKKIEE
+73 IYKKIEE

-187 NEKDISNFLYEIKN
+187 NEKNISNFLYEIKN
-201 EKKNLDKKLD
+201 EKKNLDKK
-211 KKDEKEFE
+211 DEKEFE

-226 KSTNWRKVIKRI
+226 KNTNWRKVIKRI

-261 GSLGE
+261 GSVGE
-266 VTRKYIKNA
+266 VTRKYIKDA
-275 DAIIFVKAL
+275 DAIIFVKSL
-284 GGQDIET
+284 VGQDIEAS
-291 TSFKNFLEE
+291 SFKNFLEE
-300 NISDKQKE
+300 NITDKQKE
-308 TMFLVFTHK
+308 TMFLVFTRK
-317 NDTKEDDLEQ
+317 NDTKKEDLEQ

-349 SLIELHLKEYEKF
+349 SLTELNLKEYERYVT
-362 SIGEELE
+362 GEELSE
-369 EFLKNKIKEEK
+369 YLKQKERWDEYGKLSGKCNKNLDDFLKIIKEDS
-380 EKNQGNIMNSTLR
+380 N
-393 AEKSILTDDCDYNL
+393 
-407 TDFFEEMKK
+407 
-416 YSDFY
+416 FY

-482 KKISKIHRSIY
+482 KKINNIYISIN

-498 FRAKYIG
+498 FTRKYTG
-505 DEGSTKKIA
+505 DEGSIKKIA
-514 KDLLND
+514 KALLND
-520 IINRIEKITHVET
+520 IINKIEKITYVEA

-546 FHDHINSIS
+546 FYDYTNSIN
-555 EIEFEKF
+555 EIEFKKF

-575 KLDLPLNVYL
+575 KLDLPLNAFL

-598 EAAKNSEYYKDTTG
+598 EADKNSEYYKDTTG

-622 FGLVERTRELKK
+622 FGFVERTRELRK
-634 DKDKEKKLIIEDIKI
+634 DKDKEKRLIIEDIKR

-654 IDDFEQILGKNIE
+654 IGDFEEILGKNIE
-667 YAIDKYKEIL
+667 YGIDKYKEIL
-677 TKNLDNAT
+677 EKNLDNAT
-685 SQLDS
+685 SQLNS
-690 FFKDL
+690 FLKDL
-695 KNTEEIIKKINLT
+695 KNAEEMIKKINLT

-716 EKQDKFSNE
+716 GKQDKFSDE
-725 IMEIKN
+725 IEEIKN
-731 IIVKD
+731 IIVKN

>member
-51 QLASEGREINLD
+51 QLANKGKEVKLD

-73 ISKKIEE
+73 IDKKIEE
-80 IKNREFKIFVTGEA
+80 IKNREYKIFVTGEA

-148 DINKIKYFLQKTAAI
+148 DINKIKDFLQKTAAI

-187 NEKDISNFLYEIKN
+187 NEKDISNFLDEIKK
-201 EKKNLDKKLD
+201 EKKNLD
-211 KKDEKEFE
+211 EKIFE

-226 KSTNWRKVIKRI
+226 KNTNWRRVIKRI

-261 GSLGE
+261 GSVGD
-266 VTRKYIKNA
+266 VTKKYIKEA
-275 DAIIFVKAL
+275 DAFIFVKSL
-284 GGQDIET
+284 VGQDIEA
-291 TSFKNFLEE
+291 TSFKNFFNE
-300 NISDKQKE
+300 NITEDNEK
-308 TMFLVFTHK
+308 TTFLVFTRK
-317 NDTKEDDLEQ
+317 NDTKEGDLEQ
-327 FENRLNDTFYKILKK
+327 FEKRLNDTFYKILKK
-342 DNVFKLD
+342 DNIFKLD
-349 SLIELHLKEYEKF
+349 SLTELHLREYEKF
-362 SIGEELE
+362 NTGEELK
-369 EFLKNKIKEEK
+369 EFLKKKIEK
-380 EKNQGNIMNSTLR
+380 EKNQGNMNSILR
-393 AEKSILTDDCDYNL
+393 TEKSILIDDCDSNL
-407 TDFFEEMKK
+407 TKFFKEMEQ

-421 KFRDKLD
+421 KFRDKID

-476 SIENTK
+476 SIKNTK
-482 KKISKIHRSIY
+482 EKIDDIYSSI
-493 ENIPF
+493 NKSIPF
-498 FRAKYIG
+498 FTTKYTG
-505 DEGSTKKIA
+505 AEGSIKKIA

-520 IINRIEKITHVET
+520 IINRIEKVTYVEA

-546 FHDHINSIS
+546 FHDYINSIN
-555 EIEFEKF
+555 EIEFKKF
-562 MEEINSKALQENE
+562 MKEINSKVLQENE
-575 KLDLPLNVYL
+575 KLDLPLNAYL

-598 EAAKNSEYYKDTTG
+598 EADKNSEYYKDTTG

-622 FGLVERTRELKK
+622 FGFVERTRELRK
-634 DKDKEKKLIIEDIKI
+634 DKDKEKRLIIEDIKR

-654 IDDFEQILGKNIE
+654 INDFEEILGENIKYGIE
-667 YAIDKYKEIL
+667 KYKEIL

-690 FFKDL
+690 FLKDL
-695 KNTEEIIKKINLT
+695 KNAEEMIKKINLT

-716 EKQDKFSNE
+716 GKQNKFFNE
-725 IMEIKN
+725 IEKIEN
-731 IIVKD
+731 IIGKN

>member
-51 QLASEGREINLD
+51 QLANKGKEVKLD

-73 ISKKIEE
+73 IDKKIEE
-80 IKNREFKIFVTGEA
+80 IKNREYKIFVTGEA

-148 DINKIKYFLQKTAAI
+148 DINKIKDFLQKTAAI

-175 NDNFLIKYKDSY
+175 NDNFVIKYKDSY
-187 NEKDISNFLYEIKN
+187 NEKDINNFLYEIKK
-201 EKKNLDKKLD
+201 EKKNLD

-252 FDTPGVGAE
+252 FDTPGVGSE

-266 VTRKYIKNA
+266 VTRKYIKEA
-275 DAIIFVKAL
+275 DAFIFVKAL
-284 GGQDIET
+284 VGQDIET

-300 NISDKQKE
+300 NITDKQKE

-317 NDTKEDDLEQ
+317 NDTKKDDLE
-327 FENRLNDTFYKILKK
+327 EVEKRLEETFYKILKK

-349 SLIELHLKEYEKF
+349 SLTELHLKEYEKF
-362 SIGEELE
+362 ITGEELE
-369 EFLKNKIKEEK
+369 EFLKKKIKEEK
-380 EKNQGNIMNSTLR
+380 EKNQDNVMNSTLR
-393 AEKSILTDDCDYNL
+393 AEKSILTDDCDSNI
-407 TDFFEEMKK
+407 TEFFKEMKK

-421 KFRDKLD
+421 KFRDKID

-439 ISFLEML
+439 ISFLKML
-446 KKNCEKGIANLDLII
+446 KKNCEKGIGNLNLIL

-467 KGNLQEIKN
+467 KGNLEEIKN
-476 SIENTK
+476 SIKNTK
-482 KKISKIHRSIY
+482 KKIDDIYNSIN

-498 FRAKYIG
+498 FRGKYTG
-505 DEGSTKKIA
+505 DEGSIKKIA
-514 KDLLND
+514 KALLND
-520 IINRIEKITHVET
+520 IINKIEKITYVEV

-546 FHDHINSIS
+546 FYDYINSVN
-555 EIEFEKF
+555 EIEFKKF

-575 KLDLPLNVYL
+575 KLDLPLNAFL

-598 EAAKNSEYYKDTTG
+598 EADKNSEYYKDTTG

-622 FGLVERTRELKK
+622 FGLVERTRELRK
-634 DKDKEKKLIIEDIKI
+634 DKDKEKRLIIEDIKR

-654 IDDFEQILGKNIE
+654 INDFEEILGENI
-667 YAIDKYKEIL
+667 KYGIEKYREIL
-677 TKNLDNAT
+677 DKNRDNAT
-685 SQLDS
+685 SQLNS
-690 FFKDL
+690 FLKDL
-695 KNTEEIIKKINLT
+695 KNAEEMIKKINLT

-716 EKQDKFSNE
+716 GKQNKFINE
-725 IMEIKN
+725 VEEIKN
-731 IIVKD
+731 IIVKN